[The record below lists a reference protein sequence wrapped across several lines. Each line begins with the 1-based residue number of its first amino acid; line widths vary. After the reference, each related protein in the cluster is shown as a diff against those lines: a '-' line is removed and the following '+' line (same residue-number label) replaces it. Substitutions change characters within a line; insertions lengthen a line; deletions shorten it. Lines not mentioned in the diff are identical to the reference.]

1 LKTRFLSSALLGS
14 FSAWYLAKTRS
25 RFCQELWMVLD
36 GKKLPN
42 DRTNQINIE
51 LEQPELIEL
60 EKSK

>member
-36 GKKLPN
+36 GKKLP
-42 DRTNQINIE
+42 DETKINIK
-51 LEQPELIEL
+51 LEEPELIEL